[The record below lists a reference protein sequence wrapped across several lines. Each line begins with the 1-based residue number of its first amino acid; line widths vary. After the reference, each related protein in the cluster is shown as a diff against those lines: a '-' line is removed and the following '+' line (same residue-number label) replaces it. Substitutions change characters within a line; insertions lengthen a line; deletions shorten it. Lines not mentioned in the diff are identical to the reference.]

1 MYMPDSFKLPLL
13 SYSIVNHPWYSSY
26 IIYILVLT
34 LYLYLPWYNF
44 RSGTEEDYS
53 ELTQLLQDI
62 AEYERD
68 VAEAQRNEKQLK
80 KKKEEEEKRQAQEM
94 RNQAMM
100 TVSSK

>member
-1 MYMPDSFKLPLL
+1 MVLFLPFVHVGLNFVF
-13 SYSIVNHPWYSSY
+13 IH
-26 IIYILVLT
+26 
-34 LYLYLPWYNF
+34 LPWYNF

-68 VAEAQRNEKQLK
+68 VAEAQSNDKQQK
-80 KKKEEEEKRQAQEM
+80 KKKEAEEKRQAQEM

-100 TVSSK
+100 TIGSK